1 MGKPNNITNNFVW
14 SLAEKTG
21 RYGIT
26 LFTTIILAR
35 ILQPKEF
42 GVIAIVTVFITIAN
56 VFVQN
61 GFGFAVIQ
69 RKNAT
74 NKDFTFILFFNFI
87 VSLIICLFIFIAAPF
102 IQDYYGMDGLSKII
116 RVMSLSIIIAAIG
129 NIQQAYV
136 SRNLEFKKLFIST
149 FSAVMVSGGV
159 GILMAWL
166 GYGVW
171 ALVVQY
177 MVYNLICTIT
187 LAFSS
192 GLKLEGGVTFAELK
206 STIALGGQFLLTSLI
221 MTMGGELRTLVI
233 GKLYGPTDL
242 AYVNK
247 GQRITNA
254 PMSVVQSSITAVMY
268 PVLSQHQ
275 DRLEKIR
282 DIVRR
287 FVQVSS
293 FLIFPTLFALAA
305 VANSLVPFLLTE
317 KWNGCIQYVMLYCFI
332 WLLNPIQMAHL
343 QAIKAMGKGNTLVVL
358 EIVKTVVSILILAL
372 TVICFDSILII
383 VVGLLIAEI
392 LCTLIT
398 CSIGR
403 KLFAYSY
410 RMQVEDIMVPLLM
423 STIMFWVV
431 KLVEYLSLGVLPV
444 LILQIIV
451 GVLVYWGFSR
461 LFKPS
466 GYTLAIPMIKGYWDK
481 LKNRF

>member
-166 GYGVW
+166 GYP
-171 ALVVQY
+171 Q
-177 MVYNLICTIT
+177 C
-187 LAFSS
+187 
-192 GLKLEGGVTFAELK
+192 
-206 STIALGGQFLLTSLI
+206 GQT
-221 MTMGGELRTLVI
+221 
-233 GKLYGPTDL
+233 
-242 AYVNK
+242 
-247 GQRITNA
+247 
-254 PMSVVQSSITAVMY
+254 Y
-268 PVLSQHQ
+268 P
-275 DRLEKIR
+275 
-282 DIVRR
+282 
-287 FVQVSS
+287 
-293 FLIFPTLFALAA
+293 
-305 VANSLVPFLLTE
+305 
-317 KWNGCIQYVMLYCFI
+317 
-332 WLLNPIQMAHL
+332 
-343 QAIKAMGKGNTLVVL
+343 
-358 EIVKTVVSILILAL
+358 
-372 TVICFDSILII
+372 
-383 VVGLLIAEI
+383 
-392 LCTLIT
+392 
-398 CSIGR
+398 
-403 KLFAYSY
+403 
-410 RMQVEDIMVPLLM
+410 
-423 STIMFWVV
+423 
-431 KLVEYLSLGVLPV
+431 
-444 LILQIIV
+444 
-451 GVLVYWGFSR
+451 
-461 LFKPS
+461 
-466 GYTLAIPMIKGYWDK
+466 
-481 LKNRF
+481 

>member
-87 VSLIICLFIFIAAPF
+87 VSLIICLFIFIAATF

-293 FLIFPTLFALAA
+293 FLIFPTFLF
-305 VANSLVPFLLTE
+305 N
-317 KWNGCIQYVMLYCFI
+317 
-332 WLLNPIQMAHL
+332 
-343 QAIKAMGKGNTLVVL
+343 
-358 EIVKTVVSILILAL
+358 KTA
-372 TVICFDSILII
+372 T
-383 VVGLLIAEI
+383 
-392 LCTLIT
+392 
-398 CSIGR
+398 
-403 KLFAYSY
+403 
-410 RMQVEDIMVPLLM
+410 
-423 STIMFWVV
+423 
-431 KLVEYLSLGVLPV
+431 
-444 LILQIIV
+444 
-451 GVLVYWGFSR
+451 
-461 LFKPS
+461 
-466 GYTLAIPMIKGYWDK
+466 
-481 LKNRF
+481 

>member
-383 VVGLLIAEI
+383 VVLLGGNFLLIPIE
-392 LCTLIT
+392 C
-398 CSIGR
+398 
-403 KLFAYSY
+403 
-410 RMQVEDIMVPLLM
+410 
-423 STIMFWVV
+423 
-431 KLVEYLSLGVLPV
+431 
-444 LILQIIV
+444 
-451 GVLVYWGFSR
+451 
-461 LFKPS
+461 
-466 GYTLAIPMIKGYWDK
+466 K
-481 LKNRF
+481 LKI